1 MKLRRSSLG
10 GVTTTFLD
18 AEPLIAGLRDRA
30 RKLVTTKPDVLEIS
44 LFGSLVK
51 GTYGPGSDADLLVI
65 LTEDDRRFIDRTAE
79 FLEWFSGLG
88 VPVDVFAYTVEEIQQ
103 MKDGGLVKSAL
114 ADRLVLA
121 TRTDSS

>member
-1 MKLRRSSLG
+1 MA
-10 GVTTTFLD
+10 GVAITFLD
-18 AEPLIAGLRDRA
+18 AEPLIARLRDRA
-30 RKLVTTKPDVLEIS
+30 RKLLTTKPDVLEIS

-65 LTEDDRRFIDRTAE
+65 LTEDDRRFIDRTPE
-79 FLEWFSGLG
+79 YLEWFCGLG

-121 TRTDSS
+121 TRKEDHD